1 MALTQFPGPD
11 EYVLYDSNL
20 NPVLKQMIRETGRRR
35 YVQDDRYRSADPD
48 PPGFWQDRQGRWF
61 YSRGP
66 EIAYTMEGIE
76 EDPVEEAEE
85 AEEAEDAEDPA
96 EDPAEEAE
104 PEEEEED
111 MN

>member
-66 EIAYTMEGIE
+66 EVAYTMEGID
-76 EDPVEEAEE
+76 EDLVEE